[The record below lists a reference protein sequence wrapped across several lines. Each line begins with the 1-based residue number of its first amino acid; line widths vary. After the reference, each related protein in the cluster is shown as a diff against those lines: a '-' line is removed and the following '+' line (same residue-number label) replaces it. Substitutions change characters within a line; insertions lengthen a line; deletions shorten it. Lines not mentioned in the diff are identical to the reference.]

1 MIDAPAIAEIP
12 IEEFLEQF
20 RDPVLRTGLVQVA
33 VSGLLAALVVGISR
47 ARGLALER
55 ELGVALV
62 RGLVQI
68 VAMGSIVGLLLTVEL
83 VWSGV
88 ILLGMMVG
96 ATLISKDRGAGLPGV
111 VRVSFLA
118 IAFGSGLVIV
128 TMTAAGAIEANVRNL
143 VPVGSMIIA
152 NAMQINSLALDRF
165 RGEIRSNRATIEAE
179 LALGAPPSAVISRH
193 VETGVRA
200 SLIPV
205 IDSLKSLGW
214 VWIPG
219 IMAGMILAGENPI
232 YAALYQFVIMAM
244 IFGAGGLT
252 SMTSSLLIG
261 SHVFTDAEQ
270 LKEVGDEE
278 SE

>member
-1 MIDAPAIAEIP
+1 MTDIAV
-12 IEEFLEQF
+12 FSDLLERL
-20 RDPVLRTGLVQVA
+20 RDPVLLTGLLQVA
-33 VSGLLAALVVGISR
+33 AASVLAAMVVGLSR
-47 ARGLALER
+47 FRGLALER

-68 VAMGSIVGLLLTVEL
+68 IAMGMIVGLLLSVDL
-83 VWSGV
+83 VWSGL
-88 ILLGMMVG
+88 ILLGMMGG
-96 ATLISKDRGAGLPGV
+96 ATWISKNRGEGLPGV
-111 VRVSFLA
+111 VRVSFVA
-118 IAFGSGLVIV
+118 IVFGSGVVIV
-128 TMTAAGAIEANVRNL
+128 TMTLTGAIEANVRNL

-152 NAMQINSLALDRF
+152 NAMQTNSLALDRF
-165 RGEIRSNRATIEAE
+165 KSEIASNRGEIEAG
-179 LALGAPPSAVISRH
+179 LSLGAPPSAVISRH
-193 VETGVRA
+193 VEIGVRA

-219 IMAGMILAGENPI
+219 IMSGMILAGENPI

-261 SHVFTDAEQ
+261 KYVFTDAEQ
-270 LKEVGDEE
+270 LREIGHAEGE
-278 SE
+278 

>member
-1 MIDAPAIAEIP
+1 VIDTAPLYDL
-12 IEEFLEQF
+12 LEQF
-20 RDPVLRTGLVQVA
+20 RDPVLLRGLVQVA
-33 VSGLLAALVVGISR
+33 AASILAALVVGLSR
-47 ARGLALER
+47 FRGLALER

-62 RGLVQI
+62 RGFVQI
-68 VAMGSIVGLLLTVEL
+68 VAMGSVVGLLLTVDL

-88 ILLGMMVG
+88 ILLGMMGG
-96 ATLISKDRGAGLPGV
+96 ATLISRNRGEGLPGV
-111 VRVSFLA
+111 TRVSFFA
-118 IAFGSGLVIV
+118 IVLGSGLVIV
-128 TMTAAGAIEANVRNL
+128 TMTLAGAIEASVRNL

-165 RGEIRSNRATIEAE
+165 QGEIASNRSTIEAE
-179 LALGAPPSAVISRH
+179 LALGAPPAAVISRH
-193 VETGVRA
+193 VETGVQA

-205 IDSLKSLGW
+205 VDSLKSLGW

-261 SHVFTDAEQ
+261 KYVFTEAEQ
-270 LKEVGDEE
+270 LREIEE
-278 SE
+278 GADG

>member
-1 MIDAPAIAEIP
+1 MID
-12 IEEFLEQF
+12 LEPLSELLRQF
-20 RDPVLRTGLVQVA
+20 RDPVLVTGLVQVFA
-33 VSGLLAALVVGISR
+33 ASVLAALVVGLSR
-47 ARGLALER
+47 FRGLALER
-55 ELGVALV
+55 ELGVSLV
-62 RGLVQI
+62 RGFVQI
-68 VAMGSIVGLLLTVEL
+68 VAMGSIVGLLLTVDL
-83 VWSGV
+83 VWSGL
-88 ILLGMMVG
+88 ILLFMMVG
-96 ATLISKDRGAGLPGV
+96 ATWISKNRGEGLPGV
-111 VRVSFLA
+111 VRVSFFA
-118 IAFGSGLVIV
+118 IVFGSGLVIV
-128 TMTAAGAIEANVRNL
+128 TMTLAGAIEATVRNL

-165 RGEIRSNRATIEAE
+165 KGEIESNRAEIEAG
-179 LALGAPPSAVISRH
+179 LALGGPPSAVIARH

-261 SHVFTDAEQ
+261 KYVFTEAEQ
-270 LKEVGDEE
+270 LKQLGGATDER
-278 SE
+278 

>member
-1 MIDAPAIAEIP
+1 MTNIAVVSDL
-12 IEEFLEQF
+12 LEQL
-20 RDPVLRTGLVQVA
+20 RDPVLLTGLLQVTA
-33 VSGLLAALVVGISR
+33 ASVLAAMVVGLSR
-47 ARGLALER
+47 FRGLALER

-62 RGLVQI
+62 RGFVQI
-68 VAMGSIVGLLLTVEL
+68 LAMGMIVGLLLTVDL

-88 ILLGMMVG
+88 ILLGMMGG
-96 ATLISKDRGAGLPGV
+96 ATWISKNRGEGLPGV
-111 VRVSFLA
+111 VRVSFVA
-118 IAFGSGLVIV
+118 IVFGSGLVIV
-128 TMTAAGAIEANVRNL
+128 TMTVTGAIEANVRNL

-165 RGEIRSNRATIEAE
+165 KSEIVSNRAEIEAG
-179 LALGAPPSAVISRH
+179 LSLGAPPSAVISRH
-193 VETGVRA
+193 VETGVQA

-219 IMAGMILAGENPI
+219 IMSGMILAGENPI

-261 SHVFTDAEQ
+261 KYVFTDAEQ
-270 LKEVGDEE
+270 LREVGYAEDE
-278 SE
+278 

>member
-1 MIDAPAIAEIP
+1 MASLAS
-12 IEEFLEQF
+12 EFAAQLT
-20 RDPVLRTGLVQVA
+20 DPVLVRGLVQVA
-33 VSGLLAALVVGISR
+33 VASVLAALVVGISHL
-47 ARGLALER
+47 RGLTLER

-68 VAMGSIVGLLLTVEL
+68 VAMGSIVGLLLTVEFA
-83 VWSGV
+83 WSAL

-96 ATLISKDRGAGLPGV
+96 ATWISKNRGEGLPGV
-111 VRVSFLA
+111 TRVSFFA
-118 IAFGSGLVIV
+118 IVTGSGLVIV
-128 TMTAAGAIEANVRNL
+128 TMTLAGAIEATVRNL

-165 RGEIRSNRATIEAE
+165 KSEIESNRAEIEVG
-179 LALGAPPSAVISRH
+179 LSLGAPPSAVISRH
-193 VETGVRA
+193 VETGVQA

-261 SHVFTDAEQ
+261 NYVFTEAEQ
-270 LKEVGDEE
+270 LKEIETDEDE
-278 SE
+278 

>member
-1 MIDAPAIAEIP
+1 MIDLTP
-12 IEEFLEQF
+12 LSDLLDQF
-20 RDPVLRTGLVQVA
+20 RDPVLLTGLVQVGA
-33 VSGLLAALVVGISR
+33 ASILAALVVGLSR
-47 ARGLALER
+47 FRGLALER

-68 VAMGSIVGLLLTVEL
+68 VAMGMIVGLLLTVDF

-88 ILLGMMVG
+88 ILLFMMGG
-96 ATLISKDRGAGLPGV
+96 ATWISKNRGEGLPGV
-111 VRVSFLA
+111 VRVSFFA
-118 IAFGSGLVIV
+118 IVSGSGIVIV
-128 TMTAAGAIEANVRNL
+128 TMTFAGAIEATVRNL

-165 RGEIRSNRATIEAE
+165 KSEIESNRAEIEAG
-179 LALGAPPSAVISRH
+179 LALGAPPAAVISHH
-193 VETGVRA
+193 VETGVQA

-261 SHVFTDAEQ
+261 KYVFTDAEQ
-270 LKEVGDEE
+270 LREISHAGGE
-278 SE
+278 

>member
-1 MIDAPAIAEIP
+1 MIETVV
-12 IEEFLEQF
+12 ERLLEQLS
-20 RDPVLRTGLVQVA
+20 DPVLLTGVTQVA
-33 VSGLLAALVVGISR
+33 AAGALAAIVVGLSR
-47 ARGLALER
+47 FRGLALER
-55 ELGVALV
+55 ELGVALA

-68 VAMGSIVGLLLTVEL
+68 VAMGSIVGVLLTVDL

-88 ILLGMMVG
+88 ILLSMMGG
-96 ATLISKDRGAGLPGV
+96 ATWISKERGEGLPGV
-111 VRVSFLA
+111 VRVSFVA
-118 IAFGSGLVIV
+118 IALGSGLVIV
-128 TMTAAGAIEANVRNL
+128 TMTLAGAIEATVRNL

-165 RGEIRSNRATIEAE
+165 RGEIASNRAEIEAG
-179 LALGAPPSAVISRH
+179 LALGAPPAAVVSRH
-193 VETGVRA
+193 VQTGVRA

-219 IMAGMILAGENPI
+219 IMAGMILGGENPI

-261 SHVFTDAEQ
+261 KYVFTEAEQ
-270 LKEVGDEE
+270 LREIDDGE
-278 SE
+278 

>member
-1 MIDAPAIAEIP
+1 MDAV

-20 RDPVLRTGLVQVA
+20 ADPVLLTGLAQVA
-33 VSGLLAALVVGISR
+33 VAAALAALVVGLSHL
-47 ARGLALER
+47 RGLTLER
-55 ELGVALV
+55 ELAVALV
-62 RGLVQI
+62 RGLIQI
-68 VAMGSIVGLLLTVEL
+68 VAMGSIVGVLLTVDF

-88 ILLGMMVG
+88 ILLGMMIG
-96 ATLISKDRGAGLPGV
+96 ATWISKNRGEGLPGV
-111 VRVSFLA
+111 VRVSFFA
-118 IAFGSGLVIV
+118 IVFGSGLVII
-128 TMTAAGAIEANVRNL
+128 TMTLAGAIEATVRNL

-165 RGEIRSNRATIEAE
+165 KSEIASNRAEIEAG
-179 LALGAPPSAVISRH
+179 LALGAPPAAVISRH
-193 VETGVRA
+193 VETGVQA

-244 IFGAGGLT
+244 IFAAGGLT

-261 SHVFTDAEQ
+261 KYVFTDAEQ
-270 LKEVGDEE
+270 LRRVETD
-278 SE
+278 SSS

>member
-1 MIDAPAIAEIP
+1 MDAVL
-12 IEEFLEQF
+12 EEFLEQF
-20 RDPVLRTGLVQVA
+20 ADPVLLTGLAQVA
-33 VSGLLAALVVGISR
+33 VAAVLAALVVGLSHL
-47 ARGLALER
+47 RGLTLER
-55 ELGVALV
+55 ELAVALV
-62 RGLVQI
+62 RGLIQI
-68 VAMGSIVGLLLTVEL
+68 VAMGSIVGVLLTVDF

-88 ILLGMMVG
+88 ILLGMMIG
-96 ATLISKDRGAGLPGV
+96 ATWISKNRGEGLPGV
-111 VRVSFLA
+111 VRVSFFA
-118 IAFGSGLVIV
+118 IVFGSGLVIV
-128 TMTAAGAIEANVRNL
+128 TMTLAGAIEATVRNL

-165 RGEIRSNRATIEAE
+165 KSEIASNRAEIEAG
-179 LALGAPPSAVISRH
+179 LALGAPPTAVISRH
-193 VETGVRA
+193 VETGVQA

-244 IFGAGGLT
+244 IFAAGGLT

-261 SHVFTDAEQ
+261 KYVFTDAEQ
-270 LKEVGDEE
+270 LRHVETD
-278 SE
+278 SSS